1 MIIITDQLDQEE
13 LLATDLDVE
22 RLRELRSVF
31 GVLMI
36 SDFLK
41 VENYTWQI
49 TKNYFHGFEI
59 RNLQSTHKYQ
69 EPLHFF

>member
-31 GVLMI
+31 GIMSIWDL
-36 SDFLK
+36 
-41 VENYTWQI
+41 
-49 TKNYFHGFEI
+49 
-59 RNLQSTHKYQ
+59 
-69 EPLHFF
+69 FF